1 MAACSPLVIA
11 HTQLSLGNREVE
23 KDSGK
28 NFFGSV
34 TLCCAIAP
42 HQAVAATLV
51 SAFNLHEPYDDAENF
66 APNRFHPAIWSSFWR
81 VLPVLCNWSGL
92 KVFQNWRRVLQS
104 PTVLLKDIVHENR
117 LSLPPRGASPPLI
130 SVGDH
135 HGGPNY
141 RHASEFRVHM
151 RGRSERGFLH
161 KFLGTTRRS
170 SYELNLSVG
179 CLMGGR
185 PTDVRPNSVRPGS
198 PAA

>member
-51 SAFNLHEPYDDAENF
+51 GAFNLHEPYDDAENF

-81 VLPVLCNWSGL
+81 GLPVLCNWSGL

-130 SVGDH
+130 SVVIITVVRTIGTRLSSAFTCAGDRKEVFCT
-135 HGGPNY
+135 NFWAQRAA
-141 RHASEFRVHM
+141 RHM
-151 RGRSERGFLH
+151 
-161 KFLGTTRRS
+161 
-170 SYELNLSVG
+170 
-179 CLMGGR
+179 
-185 PTDVRPNSVRPGS
+185 NST
-198 PAA
+198 

>member
-81 VLPVLCNWSGL
+81 GLPVLCNWSGL

-130 SVGDH
+130 SVVIITVVRTIGTRLSSAFTCAGDRKEVFCT
-135 HGGPNY
+135 NFWAQRAA
-141 RHASEFRVHM
+141 RHM
-151 RGRSERGFLH
+151 
-161 KFLGTTRRS
+161 
-170 SYELNLSVG
+170 
-179 CLMGGR
+179 
-185 PTDVRPNSVRPGS
+185 NST
-198 PAA
+198 